1 MSTVKSKKIQLGTDA
16 TSSNNFTIYQPAT
29 PDGTLR
35 IGVGNADS
43 PTEVGRFD
51 SNGYVATN
59 APAFSA
65 YMTNG
70 SAGISTGA
78 ATFTKIILDTEEF
91 DTASCF
97 DSSTNYR
104 FTPTVAGYYQ
114 INAAVTYT
122 VAASTAGAGAV
133 IYKNGSGLCWG
144 TASGTSNMYPTA
156 FLSSLIYLN
165 GSTDYIELYI
175 YNGTGAT
182 SSTSYGRSYCYMN
195 GFLARAV

>member
-1 MSTVKSKKIQLGTDA
+1 MTTAIKGSDTSTFGGAIA
-16 TSSNNFTIYQPAT
+16 ANNVSAI
-29 PDGTLR
+29 
-35 IGVGNADS
+35 V
-43 PTEVGRFD
+43 
-51 SNGYVATN
+51 
-59 APAFSA
+59 PAFSA
-65 YMTNG
+65 YTDADTQ
-70 SAGISTGA
+70 SISN
-78 ATFTKIILDTEEF
+78 ATWTKVVLDTEEF

-114 INAAVTYT
+114 INAAVTYA
-122 VAASTAGAGAV
+122 VPASTAGAGAV

-144 TASGTSNMYPTA
+144 TASGTSNMFPTA

-182 SSTSYGRSYCYMN
+182 SSTSYGRNYCYMN
-195 GFLARAV
+195 GYLARAA